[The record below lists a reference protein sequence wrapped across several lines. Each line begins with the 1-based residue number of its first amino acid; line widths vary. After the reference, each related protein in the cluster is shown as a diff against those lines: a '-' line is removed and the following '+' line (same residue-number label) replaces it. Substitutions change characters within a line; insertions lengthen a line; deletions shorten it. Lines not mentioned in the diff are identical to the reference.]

1 MSNTPLSDLLQMDIN
16 HSKNRKVIASVQNAL
31 NILNL
36 FEDGRSELGNT
47 EIAKILNMD
56 PGTVAGQV
64 YTLKINNYLDQNP
77 VNRKYR
83 LGLKLAERAN
93 VLLNQ
98 LDLRKI
104 AAPYLEELR
113 DWCGESVNLAI
124 LDNREVVYIERL
136 FGYHALGI
144 RSELGKRAPVHSTAL
159 GKAIAAYLPGNELA
173 LLLNGY
179 KFWPVT
185 SHTITDRKTFEQDLN
200 TVKNSG
206 YGIDDQENE
215 MGGRCIGAPVFNHQ
229 SYPIAA
235 VSVSCPIQRFPIE
248 RIPEFGQRI
257 LSAAEKISRDFGY
270 ANVKPDLG
278 PRQSE
283 GLV

>member
-1 MSNTPLSDLLQMDIN
+1 MMSNNSSP
-16 HSKNRKVIASVQNAL
+16 NRRVIASVQNAL

-36 FEDGRSELGNT
+36 FDVSHPELGNM

-64 YTLKINNYLDQNP
+64 YTLKVNKYLDQNP
-77 VNRKYR
+77 VNHKYR

-98 LDLRKI
+98 LDLRKV

-124 LDNREVVYIERL
+124 LDNQEVVYIERL

-159 GKAIAAYLPGNELA
+159 GKAIAAHLPAKELEQTME
-173 LLLNGY
+173 GY
-179 KFWPVT
+179 AFVAVT
-185 SHTITDRKTFEQDLN
+185 SHSITTQAAFEVELSKIRSN
-200 TVKNSG
+200 G
-206 YGIDDQENE
+206 FAIDDEENE
-215 MGGRCIGAPVFNHQ
+215 IGGRCISAPVFNHLG
-229 SYPIAA
+229 YPIAA
-235 VSVSCPIQRFPIE
+235 VSVTCPVQRFPIE
-248 RIPEFGQRI
+248 KTSEYGKQII
-257 LSAAEKISRDFGY
+257 HAADSISRDFGY
-270 ANVKPDLG
+270 VPGQQIQVA
-278 PRQSE
+278 E
-283 GLV
+283 

>member
-1 MSNTPLSDLLQMDIN
+1 MDKNSLS
-16 HSKNRKVIASVQNAL
+16 NRKVIASVQNAL

-36 FEDGRSELGNT
+36 FDEAHSELGNI
-47 EIAKILNMD
+47 EIARLLNMD

-64 YTLKINNYLDQNP
+64 YTLKVNNYLDQNSTTH
-77 VNRKYR
+77 KYR

-113 DWCGESVNLAI
+113 DWCGESVNMAI
-124 LDNREVVYIERL
+124 LDNQEVVYIERL

-159 GKAIAAYLPGNELA
+159 GKAIAAYLPGNELT

-179 KFWPVT
+179 KFRPVT
-185 SHTITDRKTFEQDLN
+185 SHTITDCKTFEQDLN

-229 SYPIAA
+229 GYPIAA
-235 VSVSCPIQRFPIE
+235 VSISCPIQRFPIE
-248 RIPEFGQRI
+248 KIPEFGQKI
-257 LSAAEKISRDFGY
+257 LSAAEKISRDLGY

-283 GLV
+283 GLA